1 MPDLCWIT
9 PTLSQ
14 IPVRQVTLRNEK
26 ARLLSPSPKWLAV
39 SLFKCV
45 TLKLQNAFALV
56 VSLDP
61 PRAKHGRRS
70 DFLEMADEPN
80 VVLKMTIQDRPQ
92 KGAQPFHGD
101 KIHLRRWT
109 RSVLDSQPLVPFP
122 MSWVAMGFKAG
133 RSCRR
138 GPRLAQPQGHLAAGQ
153 DKSC

>member
-1 MPDLCWIT
+1 MLDHPDTQPNTCAAGHAEERESRAYCRQAPNGSQYRCLSASRSNCKMRLPSLLVWILHVRST
-9 PTLSQ
+9 GAGPTFL
-14 IPVRQVTLRNEK
+14 
-26 ARLLSPSPKWLAV
+26 KW
-39 SLFKCV
+39 
-45 TLKLQNAFALV
+45 
-56 VSLDP
+56 
-61 PRAKHGRRS
+61 
-70 DFLEMADEPN
+70 ADEPN